1 MFKEMKMNP
10 FKGKKI
16 RRSPFDELPEDP
28 PRSKPERPT
37 LKDWQRDDA
46 KRLEALWL
54 ANGKPAYSSQDVF
67 GRKFEIGSAQMVWQ
81 YVKGV
86 RPLNLGVVVKFA
98 KGLNCNVYDI
108 SPTLGDELTQM
119 AASVMQKEIKKKE
132 NTLFQEIF
140 DRMSPMQRQ
149 SWLVYGKYLLDHP
162 DGEVPDVAITHT
174 PIGSDVSYTW
184 SAQIDPSASAFT
196 PPKTSD
202 Q

>member
-1 MFKEMKMNP
+1 MNP

-28 PRSKPERPT
+28 PRPKPERPT

-98 KGLNCNVYDI
+98 KGLNCKVADI
-108 SPTLGDELTQM
+108 SPTLHEELEQLS
-119 AASVMQKEIKKKE
+119 ASVVRERVEREEYTEI
-132 NTLFQEIF
+132 TALFR
-140 DRMSPMQRQ
+140 RMTSGQRQ
-149 SWLVYGKYLLDHP
+149 QWIAFGNFLLKDKTPIVESTHTVA
-162 DGEVPDVAITHT
+162 EVPQ
-174 PIGSDVSYTW
+174 PYTW
-184 SAQIDPSASAFT
+184 EVEIDPSASAFT
-196 PPKTSD
+196 PPKSSD
-202 Q
+202 K